1 MIAGFTSTPMPG
13 ETLES
18 AENGEIQNPYYNA
31 GFENLADDLSETD
44 EQEPTIPETEPQL
57 QQVQAEADSDTEL
70 ASTAPTEDEK
80 KPDNAITDSFGDEW
94 NKGTASIS
102 IADQHQSINANY
114 ADGAVRQAADLLRPQ
129 TEEAIMHANS
139 DFQDTGERSAQE
151 QEDQEIKNMA
161 ESLTAQAML
170 VTDEAQAASEGIA
183 LGDSE
188 ADEHVAEAQ
197 RATETIDALASA
209 GFIAMQDAST
219 EEISQ
224 RLKSTVAEATAMAEA
239 AQEQIE
245 TTRNNVE
252 QAQNEAEEM
261 AKETQQQ
268 AAENSEAT
276 QPAGNTAEA
285 NPETPAMPVF
295 ENLGDTLDDDQR
307 ETIIDA
313 MVADNPYSSPE
324 NNK

>member
-13 ETLES
+13 ETLEHG
-18 AENGEIQNPYYNA
+18 ENGEIQNPYYNP
-31 GFENLADDLSETD
+31 GFEDLTETD
-44 EQEPTIPETEPQL
+44 EDDPTIPETEPQL
-57 QQVQAEADSDTEL
+57 QQVQAEAQGDEDL
-70 ASTAPTEDEK
+70 AGISPTEDSE
-80 KPDNAITDSFGDEW
+80 KPDNAITDSFGSEW
-94 NKGTASIS
+94 DKGTASIS
-102 IADQHQSINANY
+102 IADQQQSINANY

-139 DFQDTGERSAQE
+139 DFQDTDERTAQE
-151 QEDQEIKNMA
+151 QEDQEIKNVA

-183 LGDSE
+183 LGDTE
-188 ADEHVAEAQ
+188 AEEHVAEAQ
-197 RATETIDALASA
+197 RAAETIDALTSA
-209 GFIAMQDAST
+209 GIIAAQDAST

-224 RLKSTVAEATAMAEA
+224 RLKSTAAEATAMAEA

-268 AAENSEAT
+268 AAENSEAAQT
-276 QPAGNTAEA
+276 AGNTAEA
-285 NPETPAMPVF
+285 NPEAQATPVF
-295 ENLGDTLDDDQR
+295 ENLDDTLNDDQR
-307 ETIIDA
+307 EVIIDA
-313 MVADNPYSSPE
+313 MVANNPYSSPE
-324 NNK
+324 SQK